1 MLILAII
8 PSAALVS
15 TMIPALLLFRQ
26 SHYELQALPCS

>member
-1 MLILAII
+1 MLVLTII

-15 TMIPALLLFRQ
+15 KMIPALLFFRQ